1 MNTGMPNKYRY
12 TYNTWVEQGE
22 MEWTRRGTLKP
33 APTPALIGLISEW
46 AALWPDLSE
55 IYCSY
60 IFSPCEFVDHNYSL
74 FSRLLIARSFWN
86 NLKMTL
92 TLHNSVRSVRLLYTP
107 HNTRHK
113 THLSI
118 ALEICSWK
126 LHFIILT
133 IRDLWLISS
142 INVCNYIHCTSDEL
156 LCN

>member
-22 MEWTRRGTLKP
+22 MEWTRRGTIKP
-33 APTPALIGLISEW
+33 APTPAIIGLISEW

-107 HNTRHK
+107 QNTRHK
-113 THLSI
+113 NSSLNSI
-118 ALEICSWK
+118 RNMQLKIASHNSDHSW
-126 LHFIILT
+126 LVAHFF
-133 IRDLWLISS
+133 
-142 INVCNYIHCTSDEL
+142 NKCM
-156 LCN
+156 

>member
-1 MNTGMPNKYRY
+1 MNQEGDHKACPNSCPHWLDFWMSSSIARSLWDIHVLQLYFQPL
-12 TYNTWVEQGE
+12 WV
-22 MEWTRRGTLKP
+22 
-33 APTPALIGLISEW
+33 
-46 AALWPDLSE
+46 
-55 IYCSY
+55 
-60 IFSPCEFVDHNYSL
+60 VDHNYSL

-107 HNTRHK
+107 HNTGHK

-126 LHFIILT
+126 LHLIILT

-142 INVCNYIHCTSDEL
+142 IYVCNYIHCTSDEL

>member
-33 APTPALIGLISEW
+33 APTPALISLISEW

-92 TLHNSVRSVRLLYTP
+92 TLHNSVRSVRLLYTTQYRAQNSSLNSIRNMQLKIVF
-107 HNTRHK
+107 HNSNH
-113 THLSI
+113 
-118 ALEICSWK
+118 SW
-126 LHFIILT
+126 LVAHFF
-133 IRDLWLISS
+133 
-142 INVCNYIHCTSDEL
+142 NKCM
-156 LCN
+156 

>member
-22 MEWTRRGTLKP
+22 MEWTRRGTIKP

-107 HNTRHK
+107 HNTGHK
-113 THLSI
+113 NSALNSI
-118 ALEICSWK
+118 RNMQLKIASHNSNHSW
-126 LHFIILT
+126 LVAHFF
-133 IRDLWLISS
+133 
-142 INVCNYIHCTSDEL
+142 NKCM
-156 LCN
+156 

>member
-1 MNTGMPNKYRY
+1 MPNKYRY

-22 MEWTRRGTLKP
+22 MEWTRRGTIKP
-33 APTPALIGLISEW
+33 APT
-46 AALWPDLSE
+46 LWLDLSE

-107 HNTRHK
+107 HNTGHK

-126 LHFIILT
+126 LYFIILT

>member
-1 MNTGMPNKYRY
+1 MPNKYRY

-22 MEWTRRGTLKP
+22 MEWTRRGTIKP
-33 APTPALIGLISEW
+33 APTPALIG
-46 AALWPDLSE
+46 

-107 HNTRHK
+107 HNTGHK

-126 LHFIILT
+126 LHLIILT

>member
-22 MEWTRRGTLKP
+22 MEWTRRGTIKP

-113 THLSI
+113 NSSLNSI
-118 ALEICSWK
+118 RNMQLIASHNSDHSW
-126 LHFIILT
+126 LVAHFF
-133 IRDLWLISS
+133 
-142 INVCNYIHCTSDEL
+142 NKCM
-156 LCN
+156 

>member
-22 MEWTRRGTLKP
+22 MEWTRRGTIKP

-92 TLHNSVRSVRLLYTP
+92 TLHNSVRSVRLLYTTLYKAQNSSLNSIRNMQLKIAS
-107 HNTRHK
+107 HNSNH
-113 THLSI
+113 
-118 ALEICSWK
+118 SW
-126 LHFIILT
+126 LVAHFF
-133 IRDLWLISS
+133 
-142 INVCNYIHCTSDEL
+142 NKCM
-156 LCN
+156 

>member
-22 MEWTRRGTLKP
+22 MEWTRRGTIKP

-92 TLHNSVRSVRLLYTP
+92 TLHNSVKSVRLLYTTQYKAQNSSLNSIRNMQLKIVF
-107 HNTRHK
+107 HNSNH
-113 THLSI
+113 
-118 ALEICSWK
+118 SW
-126 LHFIILT
+126 LVAHFF
-133 IRDLWLISS
+133 
-142 INVCNYIHCTSDEL
+142 NKCM
-156 LCN
+156 

>member
-22 MEWTRRGTLKP
+22 MEWTRRGTIKP

-92 TLHNSVRSVRLLYTP
+92 TLHNSVRSVRLLYTTLYKAQNSSLNSIRNMQLKIVF
-107 HNTRHK
+107 HNSNH
-113 THLSI
+113 
-118 ALEICSWK
+118 SW
-126 LHFIILT
+126 LVAHFF
-133 IRDLWLISS
+133 
-142 INVCNYIHCTSDEL
+142 NKCM
-156 LCN
+156 

>member
-113 THLSI
+113 NSSLNSI
-118 ALEICSWK
+118 RNMQLKIAFHNSNHSW
-126 LHFIILT
+126 LVAHFF
-133 IRDLWLISS
+133 
-142 INVCNYIHCTSDEL
+142 NKCM
-156 LCN
+156 

>member
-92 TLHNSVRSVRLLYTP
+92 TLHNSVKSVRLLYTTQYKAQNSSLNSIRNMQLKIVF
-107 HNTRHK
+107 HNSNH
-113 THLSI
+113 
-118 ALEICSWK
+118 SW
-126 LHFIILT
+126 LVAHFF
-133 IRDLWLISS
+133 
-142 INVCNYIHCTSDEL
+142 NKCM
-156 LCN
+156 